1 MSQIIAVD
9 FDGTLCEDK
18 WPEIGRPNARLIRDL
33 ILRKEAGAKI
43 ILWTC
48 RTGVMLVEAVDWCY
62 NKGLTFDAI
71 NNNVPE
77 AIERFGGDC
86 RKIFADV
93 YYDDKAVTV
102 DVF

>member
-1 MSQIIAVD
+1 MNEIIAVD
-9 FDGTLCEDK
+9 FDGTLCENN
-18 WPEIGRPNARLIRDL
+18 WPGIGKPNERLIQDL
-33 ILRKEAGAKI
+33 ILRKQGGAKI

-48 RTGVMLVEAVDWCY
+48 RTGDMLVEAVDWCY
-62 NKGLTFDAI
+62 NQGLTFDAI
-71 NNNVPE
+71 NDNVPE
-77 AIERFGGDC
+77 SIEKFGSNS